1 MLLVK
6 NYNVTMEEDDNQ
18 LEFICQL
25 YNGFVTSSGRSRE
38 LLYITFLHSG
48 ISTLG
53 IYPEYPVPNNTTFIV
68 LSKIKYN
75 AYIRD
80 F

>member
-1 MLLVK
+1 
-6 NYNVTMEEDDNQ
+6 MEEDDNQ

-38 LLYITFLHSG
+38 LLYITFLHAG
-48 ISTLG
+48 IYTLG
-53 IYPEYPVPNNTTFIV
+53 IYPEELVKEINTFGG
-68 LSKIKYN
+68 LSGIKYD
-75 AYIRD
+75 APARD

>member
-1 MLLVK
+1 
-6 NYNVTMEEDDNQ
+6 MEEDDNQ

-53 IYPEYPVPNNTTFIV
+53 IYPEYPVPNNTTFIL

-75 AYIRD
+75 VYIRD